1 MHVTGHGSP
10 GPPRRTPGTPPS
22 RASRVLTPKDDL
34 SRTVATATATA
45 VGGGIVVIGFDR
57 LKAAALARV
66 PADGPCAS
74 AVEAPPPGPAPEGRR
89 TA

>member
-1 MHVTGHGSP
+1 
-10 GPPRRTPGTPPS
+10 
-22 RASRVLTPKDDL
+22 VLTPKDDL

-66 PADGPCAS
+66 PADVPCAS

>member
-10 GPPRRTPGTPPS
+10 GPPRRTPDTPPS

-34 SRTVATATATA
+34 SRTVATATA

-74 AVEAPPPGPAPEGRR
+74 AAEAPPPGPAPEGRR